1 MSAIPAEPPQSAM
14 RRWADRLAP
23 LVRAFHTYATWLV
36 SISWKR
42 FFVLSI
48 LLLIVTGIM
57 SNLPPF
63 TWTISQT
70 EETVPQ
76 KKARVVIAPKP
87 PDPPKAPGEAGAK
100 SEPLIKIERPKGSGN
115 SNRSQVSKV
124 TLRRAA
130 TATGRMAAWVSRA
143 R

>member
-100 SEPLIKIERPKGSGN
+100 SEPLIKIERPKGSGKEEIEITIGEHGI
-115 SNRSQVSKV
+115 RV
-124 TLRRAA
+124 TPRTPAA
-130 TATGRMAAWVSRA
+130 AKPITRT
-143 R
+143 